1 MKRNRIKQKRKKL
14 ALTLKVIHQVRVKK
28 STMYQVDNFMTR
40 LMQNKLFV
48 LKERQSLLAIEN
60 LKGNII
66 ERGAI
71 APFFVHAKV
80 EESSIIAIT

>member
-1 MKRNRIKQKRKKL
+1 
-14 ALTLKVIHQVRVKK
+14 
-28 STMYQVDNFMTR
+28 MTR